1 MKKCHSKHSKLA
13 FFLDKHKVFIAVL
26 TNSLETLIFKTS
38 LIMFESL
45 IVERK
50 GSFAKA
56 SLIVP
61 TIADPFV
68 TVFLLYFSLS
78 GCLIHLEIVEC
89 ETCKIIADFLRLES
103 IE

>member
-1 MKKCHSKHSKLA
+1 
-13 FFLDKHKVFIAVL
+13 
-26 TNSLETLIFKTS
+26 
-38 LIMFESL
+38 MFESL
-45 IVERK
+45 IVGRK
-50 GSFAKA
+50 WSFAKA
-56 SLIVP
+56 SLIQ
-61 TIADPFV
+61 PFV